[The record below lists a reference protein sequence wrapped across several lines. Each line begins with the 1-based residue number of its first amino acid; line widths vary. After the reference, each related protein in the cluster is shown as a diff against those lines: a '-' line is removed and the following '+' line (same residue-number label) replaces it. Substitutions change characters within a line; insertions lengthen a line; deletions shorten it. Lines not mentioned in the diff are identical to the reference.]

1 VSCSLAFP
9 FRPSYHFGMAAQ
21 PEQASILSFEEA
33 RALVEAHA
41 APLRPSGRELLGIL
55 DAQGRVLA
63 EPIHADRDFPPFPR
77 ATRDGYAIRAADLDK
92 LPAELQI
99 IGEIKAGGT
108 PSTLSVES
116 GQAAAIMTGAPVPN
130 GADAVVMVEHT
141 SRSGDRVHVTRRVAA
156 DENVVAVGAEAKRGD
171 KLLAPGVRIGYAEV
185 AVAASVG
192 RSRVLVHAKP
202 RVAVLSTGDEV
213 VDIDVPPGPNQIRNS
228 NSFSLAAQIQAAG
241 GEPVLPPIAPD
252 EPKRLRELLIEGLEA
267 DLLLITGGVSMGKY
281 DLVEQALAEI
291 KAEFFFTG
299 AQIQPGK
306 PVVFGRVEQKYFFG
320 LPGNPIS
327 TMVTFELFAKP
338 MLEALAGI
346 SSRNLVFTHA
356 KLKSEIRTRTG
367 LKRFL
372 PALLSGEYEHSEVE
386 LVRWQGSGDVAS
398 VARANCYAVIP
409 PDRERIDPGE
419 WLPVLLR

>member
-1 VSCSLAFP
+1 
-9 FRPSYHFGMAAQ
+9 M
-21 PEQASILSFEEA
+21 SFEEA
-33 RALVEAHA
+33 RALVEDHA
-41 APLRPSGRELLGIL
+41 SQLRPKGRELLGIL

-63 EPIHADRDFPPFPR
+63 EAIHADRDFPPFPR
-77 ATRDGYAIRAADLDK
+77 ATRDGYAIRAADLAE

-108 PSTLSVES
+108 PSSLSVEA
-116 GQAAAIMTGAPVPN
+116 GQAAAIMTGAPAPS

-141 SRSGDRVHVTRRVAA
+141 SRAGERVQVTRRVAA
-156 DENVVAVGAEAKRGD
+156 NENIVAAGAEAKRGD
-171 KLLAPGVRIGYAEV
+171 KLLAPGVRIGYAEI

-192 RSRVLVHAKP
+192 RSRVLVHARP

-241 GEPVLPPIAPD
+241 GEAVVLPIAPD
-252 EPKRLRELLIEGLEA
+252 ERNRLRELLVEGLEA
-267 DLLLITGGVSMGKY
+267 DLLLIAGGVSMGKY
-281 DLVEQALAEI
+281 DLVEQALAELNA
-291 KAEFFFTG
+291 KFFFTG

-306 PVVFGRVEQKYFFG
+306 PVVFGRVPCGADTLVRESQVEHKYFLG

-327 TMVTFELFAKP
+327 TMVTFELFTRP
-338 MLEALAGI
+338 VLEALAGI
-346 SSRNLVFTHA
+346 ASRNLVFTHA

-372 PALLSGEYEHSEVE
+372 PAILSGEFEQSVVE
-386 LVRWQGSGDVAS
+386 LAGWQGSGDIAS

-409 PDRERIDPGE
+409 PDRERIEAGE
-419 WLPVLLR
+419 WVAVLLR